1 MINICRHEKK
11 KGRAKVEALVDDD
24 EEGNVVN

>member
-11 KGRAKVEALVDDD
+11 KGRAKVEVNVNEV
-24 EEGNVVN
+24 EEGNLVN